1 MKKLKKFWED
11 LYVDIVVN
19 KRELVLGMALCA
31 VSGLVLGMLCSPRK
45 QVTIGS
51 HNSGNGCYNNAQAK
65 AGKAASPKG

>member
-11 LYVDIVVN
+11 LHVNIVVN
-19 KRELVLGMALCA
+19 RRELVLGVALCA

-51 HNSGNGCYNNAQAK
+51 HNSGNGCYNNAQSRAEE
-65 AGKAASPKG
+65 AASPKG